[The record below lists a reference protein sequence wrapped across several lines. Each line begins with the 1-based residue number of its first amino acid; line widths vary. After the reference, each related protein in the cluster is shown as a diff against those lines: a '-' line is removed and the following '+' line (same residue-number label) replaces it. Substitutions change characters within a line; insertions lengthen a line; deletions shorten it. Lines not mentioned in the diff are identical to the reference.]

1 MSKIKISFKRIEVI
15 KVDVN
20 RNFFDLLFVYSE
32 NDEEKQLQQRFLLDT
47 DLPYIVKHL
56 VSEIKL
62 KAKNDYST
70 KLMKELND
78 DNILVNFMRVVLD
91 ESEIGEAETKLV
103 NGIKRLRDGVR
114 NFKNVKS
121 ANNYMDYMHRYS
133 QLGKMVVDL

>member
-1 MSKIKISFKRIEVI
+1 MPQIKISFKRIEVI

-32 NDEEKQLQQRFLLDT
+32 NEEEKQLQMRFLLDT
-47 DLPYIVKHL
+47 DLPYMVKHL

-62 KAKNDYST
+62 KAKNNYST

-78 DNILVNFMRVVLD
+78 DNILVNFMHVTLD
-91 ESEIGEAETKLV
+91 ESEIGGAETKLV

-114 NFKNVKS
+114 NFKSVKS

-133 QLGKMVVDL
+133 QLGRMVVDL

>member
-1 MSKIKISFKRIEVI
+1 MHKIQIRFKRIEAI
-15 KVDVN
+15 KVDTN
-20 RNFFDLLFVYSE
+20 RNFFDLLFVYDE
-32 NDEEKQLQQRFLLDT
+32 NDEERQVQKRFLFDT
-47 DLPYIVKHL
+47 DLPYMVKHL

-78 DNILVNFMRVVLD
+78 DNLLVNFMHVVLD

-103 NGIKRLRDGVR
+103 NGIKRLRDSVR

-121 ANNYMDYMHRYS
+121 ANNYMDYMQNYS
-133 QLGKMVVDL
+133 QLGRMRID